1 MKILL
6 IVYDNSSFIPYTPLG
21 IGYLSA
27 VIRQSDHEVVVYSQD
42 IYHYSDEHL
51 TKYLDDNDFDAVGIS
66 SIAGYFQYRKMINL
80 SKAINKSKNRDNFI
94 FIIGGTMFTPEPV
107 YFLNKLDADIAV
119 LGEGEETIVE
129 LMNKKFNCADFKNI
143 KGIAYCESDNV
154 VINSRRETIKNID
167 DIPMPAYDLFPM
179 DFYKLMRFP
188 SADYNDYTATILSG
202 RGCLFRCNF
211 CFRSDPGFRPRS
223 GENILKEIEY
233 LKSKHNINYI
243 IFSDELMMSSEKRTV
258 ELCKQFKESK
268 LNFKWACEG
277 RLNFAKLD
285 ILKLMKE
292 CGCKYINYGIESFD
306 NSMLKVMRK
315 GLNTK
320 IIIEGIENTLKV
332 DISPGLNLIYGN
344 IGETF
349 EVLQKSVD
357 FLLKY
362 SDFVELRTIRPV
374 APYPGSP
381 LYYFAIQNGL
391 LKDVEEFYENKL
403 KNSDLLSVNF
413 TPYTDEEVNRE
424 LCRVNKELITA
435 FYKANE
441 KKMLASCDDLYYNE
455 NIGFRGFRPIV

>member
-1 MKILL
+1 
-6 IVYDNSSFIPYTPLG
+6 
-21 IGYLSA
+21 
-27 VIRQSDHEVVVYSQD
+27 
-42 IYHYSDEHL
+42 
-51 TKYLDDNDFDAVGIS
+51 
-66 SIAGYFQYRKMINL
+66 
-80 SKAINKSKNRDNFI
+80 
-94 FIIGGTMFTPEPV
+94 
-107 YFLNKLDADIAV
+107 
-119 LGEGEETIVE
+119 
-129 LMNKKFNCADFKNI
+129 
-143 KGIAYCESDNV
+143 
-154 VINSRRETIKNID
+154 
-167 DIPMPAYDLFPM
+167 
-179 DFYKLMRFP
+179 
-188 SADYNDYTATILSG
+188 
-202 RGCLFRCNF
+202 
-211 CFRSDPGFRPRS
+211 
-223 GENILKEIEY
+223 
-233 LKSKHNINYI
+233 
-243 IFSDELMMSSEKRTV
+243 MSSEKRTV